1 MKTVWFVRNIAGTY
15 MKKVNLPFI
24 YQLSA
29 EMHAL
34 LRLDYKAGYKE
45 RFDILRA
52 SMYVKDSVEHLIN
65 EYPVLTTSREPGKDV
80 IFAINQIWK
89 WYDDMCVKENPEW
102 DVDDAEVNFEFK
114 EVLEQSRNF
123 ETILKADL
131 MENLVAYHPQQKA
144 IYSTALLIAHAENA
158 LHPQDLQKLEQKTI
172 QEIRESGRC
181 LAFDTYTASG
191 FHMMRALELVLH
203 EYYVII
209 CKPQNANKRLN
220 NWAAYLS
227 PLYKFCADKNNT
239 LSKEEKTH
247 VKKVY
252 YLLQQIKDLDRNGIM
267 HPETVLSEA
276 EALKL
281 FDVAKTAMM
290 VMAEKL
296 PDKLQV
302 ETT

>member
-1 MKTVWFVRNIAGTY
+1 MKI
-15 MKKVNLPFI
+15 VNLPFI
-24 YQLSA
+24 YQLGA

-34 LRLDYKAGYKE
+34 LRLDYKAEYKA
-45 RFDILRA
+45 RFDILGA
-52 SMYVKDSVEHLIN
+52 SLDVRSSVRRLLN
-65 EYPVLTTSREPGKDV
+65 EYPALTTCRKPGEDV
-80 IFAINQIWK
+80 ILAINKVWE
-89 WYDDMCVKENPEW
+89 WYHKMGEEENPDW
-102 DVDDAEVNFEFK
+102 DVSDFSVDFMFK
-114 EVLEQSRNF
+114 EVLEQTRNF
-123 ETILKADL
+123 EAILKADL
-131 MENLVAYHPQQKA
+131 LENLVAYHPQQKA

-227 PLYKFCADKNNT
+227 PLYKLCADKNNT

-267 HPETVLSEA
+267 HPETVLSEV

-281 FDVAKTAMM
+281 FDVAKTAIM

-296 PDKLQV
+296 PDKPQV